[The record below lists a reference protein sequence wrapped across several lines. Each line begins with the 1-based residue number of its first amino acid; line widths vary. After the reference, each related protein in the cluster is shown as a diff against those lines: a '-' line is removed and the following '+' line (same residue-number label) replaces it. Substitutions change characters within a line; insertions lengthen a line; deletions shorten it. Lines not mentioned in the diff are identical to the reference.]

1 MYKRQVIRYLNRA
14 AKYHYYQVRGYRD
27 LIGRSLFDCHQ
38 ELSRER
44 IEAAVEKL
52 RHHGNEIYL
61 GVTPDNQRYY
71 INPVRNEDGELLGY
85 FERFELNLQK
95 SVSYTHLDVYKR
107 QFIGRSEYFP

>member
-1 MYKRQVIRYLNRA
+1 MEKLEMLEAILDSYPYRVVFVDCDHVIRYLNRA

-27 LIGRSLFDCHQ
+27 LIGRYLFDCHQ

-52 RHHGNEIYL
+52 RRHGNEIYL

-71 INPVRNEDGELLGY
+71 INPVRNEEGELLGY

-95 SVSYTHLDVYKR
+95 
-107 QFIGRSEYFP
+107 

>member
-1 MYKRQVIRYLNRA
+1 MRGAQISVSYTHLDVYKRQ
-14 AKYHYYQVRGYRD
+14 
-27 LIGRSLFDCHQ
+27 HQ

-71 INPVRNEDGELLGY
+71 INPVRNEEGELLGY

-95 SVSYTHLDVYKR
+95 
-107 QFIGRSEYFP
+107 